1 MSNVVY
7 MYGRKEPTPV
17 EEMAKYVGPGW
28 KDIIV
33 RLVDDLYALGW
44 DGQVA
49 QVKEKFGGLRFYL
62 NSEGTPEMSARIAA
76 AEDESFVT
84 SEFSGKPGKLRD
96 TGWLKVLDAEEWEEY
111 QQTGSLDFLWERYY
125 PKEEQNAIN
134 E

>member
-62 NSEGTPEMSARIAA
+62 NSEGTPEMFARIAE

-84 SEFSGKPGKLRD
+84 SEFSGKPGELRD
-96 TGWLKVLDAEEWEEY
+96 TGWLKVLDDEEWEEY
-111 QQTGSLDFLWERYY
+111 QQTGSLDFLWEWYY
-125 PKEEQNAIN
+125 PKEALN
-134 E
+134 EL

>member
-7 MYGRKEPTPV
+7 MYGIKEPMPV
-17 EEMAKYVGPGW
+17 EELAKHVGPGW

-62 NSEGTPEMSARIAA
+62 NSSYTPEMFARIAE
-76 AEDESFVT
+76 AEDASFVT

-96 TGWLKVLDAEEWEEY
+96 TGWLKVLDDEEWEEY

-125 PKEEQNAIN
+125 TKEALN
-134 E
+134 EL